1 MPIQTTKNHITKEN
15 KRRNKM
21 SNDYYPGEQMQEI
34 NGERLIAQCR
44 SNDLFATESAIL
56 YGHGTAV
63 SWAAL
68 RADGS
73 LS

>member
-1 MPIQTTKNHITKEN
+1 
-15 KRRNKM
+15 M

-68 RADGS
+68 RADGR